1 MKILVTGK
9 NGQLAKCIADA
20 SCLDGENTYYFF
32 EKKSLDITNY
42 FDASRILNEINPDVV
57 INCAAYTNVKG
68 AETEKYDATM
78 ANANGVKYLVDAC
91 NECKSNPL
99 LIHISTDFVFDGNK
113 RTPYKETDK
122 TGPLN
127 IYGETKLAGENF
139 VLNYKNGIVIRT
151 SWLYSEY
158 GKNFYRVMS
167 ERIHFQMKTTVVND
181 QIGVPT
187 YARDLAD
194 FIVFNVIKDKNLRDK
209 CGLYHFSNKGV
220 ASWYDFA
227 SAIEGLQDIKEEKK
241 EHCIK
246 PIKTSEYGDTV
257 KRPKYSVLDT
267 SKTEETFNVQ
277 IRHWIDAL
285 IRCMK
290 KDEEI

>member
-20 SCLDGENTYYFF
+20 SCLDSENTYYFF
-32 EKKSLDITNY
+32 GRKSLDITNY
-42 FDASRILNEINPDVV
+42 FDISRVFNEINPDIV
-57 INCAAYTNVKG
+57 INCAAYTDVKG
-68 AETEKYDATM
+68 AETDKY
-78 ANANGVKYLVDAC
+78 NANMVNVNGLKYLVAAC
-91 NECKSNPL
+91 QESKNNPF

-127 IYGETKLAGENF
+127 VYGETKLAGENI
-139 VLNYKNGIVIRT
+139 VLSYKNGIVIRT

-194 FIVFNVIKDKNLRDK
+194 FIVFNVIKDKTLSDK
-209 CGLYHFSNKGV
+209 CGLYHFSNKGI

-227 SAIEGLQDIKEEKK
+227 SAIEGLQSVKDEKK
-241 EHCIK
+241 ENYIN
-246 PIKTSEYGDTV
+246 PIKTSEYGDKV

-267 SKTEETFNVQ
+267 HKAEEVFNTQ